1 MTHQWYYYHKVYSDR
16 AAFVW
21 DVGTVHILPLR
32 MVDALTSERVPDLIL
47 SYGFTHTMQ
56 RTIHLSSTHS
66 NGNKAPLL
74 L

>member
-1 MTHQWYYYHKVYSDR
+1 MTYQWYYYNKVYSDR
-16 AAFVW
+16 TALVW

-32 MVDALTSERVPDLIL
+32 MSEALASERVPDLIL

-56 RTIHLSSTHS
+56 REIPPSSTHS
-66 NGNKAPLL
+66 HGNSAPLL